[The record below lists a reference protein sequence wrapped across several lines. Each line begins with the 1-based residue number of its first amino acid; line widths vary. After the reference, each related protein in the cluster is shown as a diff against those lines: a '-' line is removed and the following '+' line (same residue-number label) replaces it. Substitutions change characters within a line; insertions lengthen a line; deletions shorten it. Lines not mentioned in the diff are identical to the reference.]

1 LIKKQKSII
10 SKTSPFVFI
19 ALIILFWQAVI
30 TLKIVDEFLLPSPI
44 SVVKALILDFNLLMK
59 HSLYTVSEGFIG
71 LILAIILSFILAI
84 AMDRFAF
91 LYQAIYPVL
100 IVSQTVPIIAIAP
113 LLVLWLGYGMSP
125 KIVLVLLACFFP
137 LVVGILDGF
146 KQADPDAQNLLKA
159 MGANNRQILLHIK
172 IPYCMPNFFA
182 GLKVAVSYSMVGAVI
197 SEWIGGTVGLGVYMT
212 RVKKSFSF
220 DKMFAVIIL
229 IVVLSLILIEITKL
243 IEKKTRVNV

>member
-10 SKTSPFVFI
+10 SKLSPFIFI
-19 ALIILFWQAVI
+19 GLIVLLWQGAL
-30 TLKIVDEFLLPSPI
+30 TLHIVDEFLLPSPI
-44 SVVKALILDFNLLMK
+44 AVVKSLILDFDLLLK
-59 HSLYTVSEGFIG
+59 HSLYTVSEGLIG
-71 LILAIILSFILAI
+71 LILAILLSFILAI
-84 AMDRFAF
+84 AMDRFSF

-125 KIVLVLLACFFP
+125 KVVLVLLACFFP
-137 LVVGILDGF
+137 LVVGILDGL
-146 KQADPDAQNLLKA
+146 KQADRDTQNLLKA

-172 IPYCMPNFFA
+172 IPYSMPNFFA
-182 GLKVAVSYSMVGAVI
+182 GLKVAVSYSIVGAVI

-229 IVVLSLILIEITKL
+229 IVIISLILIEITKL
-243 IEKKTRVNV
+243 IERKTMGII